1 MKLIRRTFIR
11 QTNPVYDIKV
21 KDNHNFYITK
31 NDILVHNSGKGFI
44 ASKLIGIEG
53 KVLDVDAVKK
63 LAVGSIKLAK
73 RIKDE
78 TGYDIKN
85 FDLKNPDNVTLLHKI
100 LQDYDIIDK
109 KNHALFT
116 SIMTKTHD
124 KPNLIFDVTLK
135 SITKLHNIVSD
146 VEYMGYDKKDIHI
159 VWVINDFKVALKQ
172 NRERDRMVPEDILI
186 DTHSGAS
193 TTMRKI
199 IDMGPSIKQYM
210 DGDIWFVFNKIF
222 VDIKIAKSENG
233 GEYVTDV
240 NYIKVKEAGK
250 NVMSYDKISDNIKQ
264 KIYDYTPKRVKSWK

>member
-1 MKLIRRTFIR
+1 
-11 QTNPVYDIKV
+11 
-21 KDNHNFYITK
+21 
-31 NDILVHNSGKGFI
+31 
-44 ASKLIGIEG
+44 
-53 KVLDVDAVKK
+53 
-63 LAVGSIKLAK
+63 
-73 RIKDE
+73 
-78 TGYDIKN
+78 
-85 FDLKNPDNVTLLHKI
+85 
-100 LQDYDIIDK
+100 
-109 KNHALFT
+109 
-116 SIMTKTHD
+116 
-124 KPNLIFDVTLK
+124 
-135 SITKLHNIVSD
+135 
-146 VEYMGYDKKDIHI
+146 MGYDKKDIHI